1 MLMPVKAQNSLWIN
15 DPNISWSWQTGLI
28 PEASLSVH
36 PKGLYLEYGLYL
48 TFSGST
54 TSFDANTQ
62 LEAVMDFQLPKGAI
76 VVDSWLWVGDD
87 IVQGKLI
94 DRWSASEIYEGIV
107 NRRRDPSVLYKNS
120 ETQYQMRVYPMKKS
134 ETRKV
139 KITYLMPVDWSKG
152 KIEAEIPSRLLLAS
166 NQPPDLYMFLWED
179 KGFVNPSFLNSD
191 IPFVAKSDPDFGAY
205 KRAVI
210 PAAKLGENLSLTMEA
225 PFQNGIYFSVFENDN
240 TSYYQMALSPA
251 NFISQT
257 EHQNILVLIDY
268 EAGNS
273 SLTKASMVANLKQR
287 LLSSYG
293 SGDSFNVV
301 YSKLRVEQ
309 AFDTWKPITAA
320 NLDAALDPLV
330 TESLYSNLPGLFSS
344 SFDFLESTAS
354 KGSILLITN
363 SDNFGNYEQANAL
376 IKDLKQMQNPLPP
389 VFIADIQDQS
399 FDYYYIGN
407 RYYSGQEYLY
417 VNLSKA
423 SAGYYKTIRNEPS
436 FQTLLSDVTSS
447 IAGMLTA
454 FDLYT
459 APADGF
465 CYGRFGTNSMEGF
478 PINQTVTQIGK
489 FVGQAPFVVYLT
501 GLYQTQPFSQLI
513 QVAADQI
520 LTADTM
526 LPKMWHGRYID
537 DLEKTGNNNMIV
549 QEILYESLSN
559 RVLSVHSAFLC
570 LEPSDTVAICQTCKD
585 ESRLV
590 GIGDQIPM
598 DSSGF
603 IKLYPNPFRDKL
615 VMEISLEQMS
625 DVKDVVVR
633 IFSLTGQLVFEKTE
647 EVTAGQV
654 VTTEWQGTS
663 LSGEEMPAGQYIV
676 MVRAGKVVWSKQV
689 MKSE

>member
-1 MLMPVKAQNSLWIN
+1 
-15 DPNISWSWQTGLI
+15 
-28 PEASLSVH
+28 
-36 PKGLYLEYGLYL
+36 
-48 TFSGST
+48 
-54 TSFDANTQ
+54 
-62 LEAVMDFQLPKGAI
+62 
-76 VVDSWLWVGDD
+76 
-87 IVQGKLI
+87 
-94 DRWSASEIYEGIV
+94 
-107 NRRRDPSVLYKNS
+107 
-120 ETQYQMRVYPMKKS
+120 
-134 ETRKV
+134 
-139 KITYLMPVDWSKG
+139 
-152 KIEAEIPSRLLLAS
+152 
-166 NQPPDLYMFLWED
+166 
-179 KGFVNPSFLNSD
+179 
-191 IPFVAKSDPDFGAY
+191 
-205 KRAVI
+205 
-210 PAAKLGENLSLTMEA
+210 
-225 PFQNGIYFSVFENDN
+225 
-240 TSYYQMALSPA
+240 
-251 NFISQT
+251 
-257 EHQNILVLIDY
+257 
-268 EAGNS
+268 
-273 SLTKASMVANLKQR
+273 
-287 LLSSYG
+287 
-293 SGDSFNVV
+293 
-301 YSKLRVEQ
+301 
-309 AFDTWKPITAA
+309 
-320 NLDAALDPLV
+320 
-330 TESLYSNLPGLFSS
+330 
-344 SFDFLESTAS
+344 
-354 KGSILLITN
+354 LLITN

-459 APADGF
+459 APTDGF